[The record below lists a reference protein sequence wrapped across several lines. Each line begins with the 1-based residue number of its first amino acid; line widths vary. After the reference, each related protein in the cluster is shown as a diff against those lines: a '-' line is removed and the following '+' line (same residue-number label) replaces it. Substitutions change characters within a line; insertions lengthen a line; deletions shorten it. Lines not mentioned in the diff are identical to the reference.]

1 MASPAASLRQQR
13 HVPPSP
19 PFPGLR
25 LPPAETAADDVNEK
39 GMKWRHRGG
48 GLGTA
53 VLCGRLEGRGQQR
66 HGLGTPW
73 PRHGTVRPGTV
84 RPGTVRPGPARLC
97 SGNKT
102 HIQCLCAVSPRSL
115 SSGSSGP
122 CSLPWAAAPCP
133 PPSGAEPALTP
144 TPPPLSST
152 PFPQALPLS
161 QRAEL
166 RTALR
171 SP

>member
-1 MASPAASLRQQR
+1 MRREMTSPAASLRQQR

-53 VLCGRLEGRGQQR
+53 VLCGWLEGRGQQR

-73 PRHGTVRPGTV
+73 P

-102 HIQCLCAVSPRSL
+102 HIQCLCAASQRSL

-144 TPPPLSST
+144 PHLPSAPRRSLRRCRCHREQSS
-152 PFPQALPLS
+152 ALPFAP
-161 QRAEL
+161 REEL
-166 RTALR
+166 
-171 SP
+171 